1 MEQTTEKQV
10 IAWME
15 DLVSIIEDLGES
27 REAILDAEPLLEDVL
42 DDTALSLTRSVE
54 VVYTLGQA
62 MQDTT

>member
-1 MEQTTEKQV
+1 MEHTPEKV
-10 IAWME
+10 TAWMG
-15 DLVSIIEDLGES
+15 DLVGIIEDLTES

-54 VVYTLGQA
+54 VIYTLGQA

>member
-1 MEQTTEKQV
+1 MEQTTKKV
-10 IAWME
+10 MAWME

-27 REAILDAEPLLEDVL
+27 REEILDDEPLLEDVL

-54 VVYTLGQA
+54 VVFTLGQA